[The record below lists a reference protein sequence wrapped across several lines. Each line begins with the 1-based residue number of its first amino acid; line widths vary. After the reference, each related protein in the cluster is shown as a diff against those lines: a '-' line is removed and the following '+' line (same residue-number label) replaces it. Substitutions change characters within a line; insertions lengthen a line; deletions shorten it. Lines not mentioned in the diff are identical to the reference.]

1 MFGLLN
7 ANARLYNPY
16 LGRFISPDPLLNS
29 EGGPLDYN
37 PYIYARNNPYK
48 YIDRNGEFPWL
59 IAAFAAF
66 ATAGGVANVVSNW
79 SDIHNFGEGLGFF
92 CLGAGVT
99 AATLAGAAVLGT
111 AAACAAPYIAGV
123 LGVAAESAVALG
135 TAYAAAGAVYYVY
148 EGCLNSAVYGNPFE
162 FSWNGLTMTMAT
174 WGIPAGVGGYMLAR
188 AKGLNGWTGLE
199 KSNVMATRHRPIV
212 TGPDAMAAMA
222 EAEKPVSTVSEYVR
236 PETITWEIDCG
247 RRFPDTMLSDGNSV
261 RITRPAI
268 KGYILDLEK
277 KTDLYHQFPKIFDK
291 FVVERGI
298 SRTVG
303 NSSSYVLPGRCNGNP
318 GFFQVNINNKT
329 GTVYHRDFYKY
340 ADRGQMYVKCGKEK
354 VFFFK

>member
-1 MFGLLN
+1 MFGLIN

-148 EGCLNSAVYGNPFE
+148 EGCLNSAVYGTPFE
-162 FSWNGLTMTMAT
+162 FSWNGLAMTMAT
-174 WGIPAGVGGYMLAR
+174 WGIPAGVGGYLLAK
-188 AKGLNGWTGLE
+188 ANGLNGWTGMG
-199 KSNVMATRHRPIV
+199 KSNVMATRHRPLM
-212 TGPDAMAAMA
+212 TEPDKLAPLPSDDLPIYSHADPADVLKQKPLQNHHFATNKNSKFTPKM
-222 EAEKPVSTVSEYVR
+222 EKIANKY
-236 PETITWEIDCG
+236 G
-247 RRFPDTMLSDGNSV
+247 
-261 RITRPAI
+261 
-268 KGYILDLEK
+268 LDLNGEWNIEK
-277 KTDLYHQFPKIFDK
+277 LPHQGRHSNGYNNWVYKNMQIMDMMPDMNQARFIKEFEQRVKMPIRNNPDMLYK
-291 FVVERGI
+291 
-298 SRTVG
+298 
-303 NSSSYVLPGRCNGNP
+303 
-318 GFFQVNINNKT
+318 
-329 GTVYHRDFYKY
+329 KY
-340 ADRGQMYVKCGKEK
+340 WQ
-354 VFFFK
+354 